1 MVYLIGVIG
10 FAAGF
15 FAGQMLLI
23 YLLRDSG
30 VSNEELQKDKG
41 LRFKYGIMN
50 WLVAVLGSVL
60 FVWIYKRYFF

>member
-1 MVYLIGVIG
+1 MVYLIGVTG

-30 VSNEELQKDKG
+30 VSNEELQKDKA

-50 WLVAVLGSVL
+50 WLVAGLGSVL